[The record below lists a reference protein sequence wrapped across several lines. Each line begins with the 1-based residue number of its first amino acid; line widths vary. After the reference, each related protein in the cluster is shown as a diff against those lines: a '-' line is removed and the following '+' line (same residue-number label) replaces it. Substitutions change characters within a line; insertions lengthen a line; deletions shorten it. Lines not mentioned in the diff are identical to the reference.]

1 MAISLMELVYV
12 PTFLV
17 DSDGINVGK
26 YLPVKWIVR
35 VVHNHPVILLMAE
48 IGLTTWDV

>member
-17 DSDGINVGK
+17 DFDGINVGK

-35 VVHNHPVILLMAE
+35 DRNGSQSSSHTVD
-48 IGLTTWDV
+48 G